1 MAYLAEENGL
11 LWDRPGHKRISRIA
25 AQKRRLRVAG
35 NEADRD
41 LLQ

>member
-1 MAYLAEENGL
+1 MAYLAEENSL
-11 LWDRPGHKRISRIA
+11 LWDRPGHKRISRSV